1 MRTVHSV
8 IDRSPPQF
16 LKEVLLVD
24 DFSDKGEG
32 GRGLSWHVLGSRKE
46 VFKRVKKGDI
56 LVGMQRSGS

>member
-24 DFSDKGEG
+24 DFSDKGEADREREREG
-32 GRGLSWHVLGSRKE
+32 WKE
-46 VFKRVKKGDI
+46 GMREKEKKE
-56 LVGMQRSGS
+56 RRE